1 MHDLGVTHECVTPYY
16 IFTARTRK
24 EHRSMLSNHKLQVTL
39 EEIKEISRID
49 LALYSDKGKL
59 LASTYEEEN
68 DMEEAIRFFADS
80 MAESQMLAGC
90 HFFKVLIENELEYIL
105 LAKASSEEA
114 YMIGRLAVCQ
124 IRNMVSAY
132 REQYDRNS
140 FMQNVVL
147 GNMLV
152 VDMYNKAKK
161 LHIEPAQRVVFI
173 IEVSGKKDGIVM
185 ETVKNLFVSTTRDFV
200 TEVDE
205 KSVILVKDVRGIK
218 DDEELMELA
227 KMLVDNLHTEAMVKV
242 RVGFGNRV
250 DLLQDIARS
259 YQEAK
264 MALEVGSIF
273 YVESDTVSYSKLG
286 IGRLIYQLPTS
297 LCEMFLKEVFGEKIP
312 DAFDEET
319 TVTIQKFFENN
330 LNISE
335 TARQLYVHR
344 NTLVYRLER
353 IEKMLGLDIRTFEDA
368 MLFKIALMV
377 ISHMNYQ
384 KSLTETKDEE

>member
-1 MHDLGVTHECVTPYY
+1 
-16 IFTARTRK
+16 
-24 EHRSMLSNHKLQVTL
+24 MLSNHKLQVTL
-39 EEIKEISRID
+39 GEIKDISRID
-49 LALYSDKGKL
+49 LALFNDKGKL
-59 LASTYEEEN
+59 LAATYDLEEEL
-68 DMEEAIRFFADS
+68 EGAIRLFADS
-80 MAESQMLAGC
+80 MAESQMLSGR
-90 HFFKVLIENELEYIL
+90 HFFKVLIEHELEYIL
-105 LAKASSEEA
+105 LAQSSSEEA

-132 REQYDRNS
+132 QEQFDRNS

-161 LHIEPAQRVVFI
+161 LHIDTAGRVVFV

-185 ETVKNLFVSTTRDFV
+185 ELVKNFFASSIRDFV

-205 KSVILVKDVRGIK
+205 KSVILIKDVRDIPTE
-218 DDEELMELA
+218 EELAGLA
-227 KMLVDNLHTEAMVKV
+227 KMIVDNIQMEAMVKV
-242 RVGFGNRV
+242 RVGYGGRV
-250 DLLQDIARS
+250 ELLQDIARS

-273 YVESDTVSYSKLG
+273 FVEDSTVSYSNLG
-286 IGRLIYQLPTS
+286 IGRLIYQLPVS
-297 LCEMFLKEVFGEKIP
+297 LCEMFLKEVFGEQIP
-312 DAFDEET
+312 DIFDEET
-319 TVTIQKFFENN
+319 TVTIHRFFDNN

-335 TARQLYVHR
+335 TARQLYIHR

-353 IEKMLGLDIRTFEDA
+353 IEKILGLDIRTFEDA

-377 ISHMNYQ
+377 MAHMDYQ
-384 KSLTETKDEE
+384 KHPTKEQKEDKNGE

>member
-1 MHDLGVTHECVTPYY
+1 
-16 IFTARTRK
+16 
-24 EHRSMLSNHKLQVTL
+24 MLSNHKLQVTL

-59 LASTYEEEN
+59 LASTYQTEEDLE
-68 DMEEAIRFFADS
+68 DAIRLFADS
-80 MAESQMLAGC
+80 MAESQMLSGC
-90 HFFKVLIENELEYIL
+90 HFFKIVIEHELEYIL
-105 LAKASSEEA
+105 LARASSEEA
-114 YMIGRLAVCQ
+114 YMIGRLAACQ
-124 IRNMVSAY
+124 VRNMVSAF
-132 REQYDRNS
+132 REQFDRNS

-173 IEVSGKKDGIVM
+173 IEVSGKKDGAVI
-185 ETVKNLFVSTTRDFV
+185 ETVKNLFASTTRDFI

-205 KSVILVKDVRGIK
+205 KSVILVKDVRDMGSEK
-218 DDEELMELA
+218 ELESLA
-227 KMLVDNLHTEAMVKV
+227 EMIVDNLQTEAMVRV
-242 RVGFGNRV
+242 RVSYGNRV

-264 MALEVGSIF
+264 MALEVGNIF
-273 YVESDTVSYSKLG
+273 YVEGHTISYAKLG
-286 IGRLIYQLPTS
+286 IGRLIYQIPIS
-297 LCEMFLKEVFGEKIP
+297 LCEMFLREVFGDKIP
-312 DAFDEET
+312 DIFDEET
-319 TVTIQKFFENN
+319 TITINKFFENN

-353 IEKMLGLDIRTFEDA
+353 IEKALGLDIRTFEDA

-384 KSLTETKDEE
+384 KRLQQRDKEEKE

>member
-1 MHDLGVTHECVTPYY
+1 
-16 IFTARTRK
+16 
-24 EHRSMLSNHKLQVTL
+24 MLSNHKLQVTL

-59 LASTYEEEN
+59 LASTYEEE

-80 MAESQMLAGC
+80 MAESQMLSGC
-90 HFFKVLIENELEYIL
+90 HFFKILIENELEYIL
-105 LAKASSEEA
+105 LAKATSEEA

-132 REQYDRNS
+132 REQFDRNS

-173 IEVSGKKDGIVM
+173 IEVSGKKDGIVK

-205 KSVILVKDVRGIK
+205 KSVILVKDVR
-218 DDEELMELA
+218 DMPEDEELVELA

-250 DLLQDIARS
+250 DLLQDITRS
-259 YQEAK
+259 YQEAR

-273 YVESDTVSYSKLG
+273 YAESDTVSYSKLG

-297 LCEMFLKEVFGEKIP
+297 LCEMFLKEVFGEKVP
-312 DAFDEET
+312 DGFDEET

-377 ISHMNYQ
+377 ISNMNYQ
-384 KSLTETKDEE
+384 KSLIEIKEEE

>member
-1 MHDLGVTHECVTPYY
+1 
-16 IFTARTRK
+16 
-24 EHRSMLSNHKLQVTL
+24 MLSNHKLQVTL

-59 LASTYEEEN
+59 LASTYQPEEEL
-68 DMEEAIRFFADS
+68 EEAISFFADS
-80 MAESQMLAGC
+80 MAESQMLSGC
-90 HFFKVLIENELEYIL
+90 HFFKIVIENELEYIL
-105 LAKASSEEA
+105 LARASSEEA
-114 YMIGRLAVCQ
+114 YMIGRLAACQ
-124 IRNMVSAY
+124 IRNMVSAF
-132 REQYDRNS
+132 REQFDRNS

-161 LHIEPAQRVVFI
+161 LHIEAAQRVVFI
-173 IEVSGKKDGIVM
+173 IEVSGKKDGVVM
-185 ETVKNLFVSTTRDFV
+185 ETVKNLFAATTRDFI

-205 KSVILVKDVRGIK
+205 KSVILVKDVRDI
-218 DDEELMELA
+218 DEDRELESLA
-227 KMLVDNLHTEAMVKV
+227 EMIVDNLQTEAMVRV
-242 RVGFGNRV
+242 RVGYGNRV

-273 YVESDTVSYSKLG
+273 YVEEHTISYANLG
-286 IGRLIYQLPTS
+286 IGRLIYQIPIS

-312 DAFDEET
+312 DIFDEET
-319 TVTIQKFFENN
+319 TVTINKFFENN

-353 IEKMLGLDIRTFEDA
+353 IEKVLGLDIRTFEDA

-384 KSLTETKDEE
+384 KSLLERETEEEE

>member
-1 MHDLGVTHECVTPYY
+1 
-16 IFTARTRK
+16 
-24 EHRSMLSNHKLQVTL
+24 MLSNHKLQVTL

-59 LASTYEEEN
+59 LASTYQTEEDLE
-68 DMEEAIRFFADS
+68 DAIRLFADS
-80 MAESQMLAGC
+80 MAESQMLSGC
-90 HFFKVLIENELEYIL
+90 HFFKIVIEHELEYIL
-105 LAKASSEEA
+105 LARVSSEEA
-114 YMIGRLAVCQ
+114 YMIGRLAACQ
-124 IRNMVSAY
+124 VRNMVSAF
-132 REQYDRNS
+132 REQFDRNS

-173 IEVSGKKDGIVM
+173 IEVSGKKDGAVI
-185 ETVKNLFVSTTRDFV
+185 ETVKNLFASTTRDFI

-205 KSVILVKDVRGIK
+205 KSVILVKDVRDMGSEK
-218 DDEELMELA
+218 ELESLA
-227 KMLVDNLHTEAMVKV
+227 EMIVDNLQTEAMVRV
-242 RVGFGNRV
+242 RVSYGNRV

-264 MALEVGSIF
+264 MALEVGNIF
-273 YVESDTVSYSKLG
+273 YVEEHTISYAKLG
-286 IGRLIYQLPTS
+286 IGRLIYQIPIS
-297 LCEMFLKEVFGEKIP
+297 LCEMFLREVFGDKIP
-312 DAFDEET
+312 DIFDEET
-319 TVTIQKFFENN
+319 TITINKFFENN

-353 IEKMLGLDIRTFEDA
+353 IEKALGLDIRTFEDA

-384 KSLTETKDEE
+384 KRLLQRDKEEKE

>member
-1 MHDLGVTHECVTPYY
+1 
-16 IFTARTRK
+16 
-24 EHRSMLSNHKLQVTL
+24 MLSNHKLQVTL

-59 LASTYEEEN
+59 LAATYQPQE
-68 DMEEAIRFFADS
+68 DLEAAISLFADS
-80 MAESQMLAGC
+80 MAESQMLSGC
-90 HFFKVLIENELEYIL
+90 HFFKIVIENELEYIL
-105 LAKASSEEA
+105 LARASSEEA
-114 YMIGRLAVCQ
+114 YMIGRLAACQ
-124 IRNMVSAY
+124 IRNMVSAF
-132 REQYDRNS
+132 REQFDRNS

-161 LHIEPAQRVVFI
+161 LHIEAAQRVVFI
-173 IEVSGKKDGIVM
+173 IEVSGKKDGVVM
-185 ETVKNLFVSTTRDFV
+185 ETVKNLVAATTRDFI

-205 KSVILVKDVRGIK
+205 RSVILVKDVRDI
-218 DDEELMELA
+218 EEDRELESLA
-227 KMLVDNLHTEAMVKV
+227 EMIVDNLQTEAMVRV
-242 RVGFGNRV
+242 RVGYGNRV

-273 YVESDTVSYSKLG
+273 YVEDHTISYANLG
-286 IGRLIYQLPTS
+286 IGRLIYQIPVS
-297 LCEMFLKEVFGEKIP
+297 LCEMFLREVFGEKIP
-312 DAFDEET
+312 DIFDEET
-319 TVTIQKFFENN
+319 TVTIHKFFENN

-353 IEKMLGLDIRTFEDA
+353 IEKVLGLDIRTFEDA

-377 ISHMNYQ
+377 ISNMNYQ
-384 KSLTETKDEE
+384 KSLLEREKEEEE

>member
-1 MHDLGVTHECVTPYY
+1 
-16 IFTARTRK
+16 
-24 EHRSMLSNHKLQVTL
+24 MLSNHKLQVTL

-59 LASTYEEEN
+59 LAATYQPQE
-68 DMEEAIRFFADS
+68 DLEAAISLFADS
-80 MAESQMLAGC
+80 MAESQMLSGC
-90 HFFKVLIENELEYIL
+90 HFFKIVIENELEYIL
-105 LAKASSEEA
+105 LARASSEEA
-114 YMIGRLAVCQ
+114 YMIGRLAACQ
-124 IRNMVSAY
+124 IRNMVSAF
-132 REQYDRNS
+132 REQFDRNS

-161 LHIEPAQRVVFI
+161 LHIEAAQRVVFI
-173 IEVSGKKDGIVM
+173 IEVSGKKDGVVM
-185 ETVKNLFVSTTRDFV
+185 ETVKNLFAATTRDFI

-205 KSVILVKDVRGIK
+205 KSVILVKDVRDI
-218 DDEELMELA
+218 EEDRELESLA
-227 KMLVDNLHTEAMVKV
+227 EMIVDNLQTEAMVRV
-242 RVGFGNRV
+242 RVGYGNRV

-273 YVESDTVSYSKLG
+273 YVEDHTISYANLG
-286 IGRLIYQLPTS
+286 IGRLIYQIPIS
-297 LCEMFLKEVFGEKIP
+297 LCEMFLREVFGEKIP
-312 DAFDEET
+312 DIFDEET
-319 TVTIQKFFENN
+319 TVTINKFFENN

-353 IEKMLGLDIRTFEDA
+353 IEKVLGLDIRTFEDA

-377 ISHMNYQ
+377 ISNMNYQ
-384 KSLTETKDEE
+384 KSLLEREKEEEE